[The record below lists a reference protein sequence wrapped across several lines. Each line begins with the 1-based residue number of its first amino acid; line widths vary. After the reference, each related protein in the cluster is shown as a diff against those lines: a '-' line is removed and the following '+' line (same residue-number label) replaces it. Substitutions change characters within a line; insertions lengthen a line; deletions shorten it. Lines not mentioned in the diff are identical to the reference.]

1 MNYHAVQKFYVYVQ
15 GHIQKVKFKRL
26 KLSVTTT
33 KLTYYK
39 RLSSFLCCK
48 SLVTYKAVT

>member
-1 MNYHAVQKFYVYVQ
+1 MNYHTVQKFYVEVQ
-15 GHIQKVKFKRL
+15 GHIQEVKFKRV
-26 KLSVTTT
+26 KLSVIAT

-48 SLVTYKAVT
+48 SFFTYKVVS